1 MAFQGIYSWYHGSV
15 LINLNVLL
23 SKFSP
28 IICQVAT
35 YRKIETKENFKLIA
49 LKVVTFDYEKLG
61 NFCYFGKLI
70 AQVRW
75 SQLEVP
81 LDMYFNQLLLEV
93 PC

>member
-61 NFCYFGKLI
+61 NFCYFDCSG
-70 AQVRW
+70 
-75 SQLEVP
+75 EVVATGGSSGHV
-81 LDMYFNQLLLEV
+81 LQSTLLLEV